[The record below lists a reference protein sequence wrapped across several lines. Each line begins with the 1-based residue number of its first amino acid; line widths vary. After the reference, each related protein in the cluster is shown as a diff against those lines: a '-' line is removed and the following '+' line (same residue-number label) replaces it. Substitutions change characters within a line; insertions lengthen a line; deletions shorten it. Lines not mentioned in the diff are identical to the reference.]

1 MSAPPP
7 PQAIFTSL
15 TPKAYAMLAVLCGAL
30 FLDALDVSMKGV
42 ALPAIGSSLDM
53 STSSL
58 QWVITGY
65 VVGFGGFLLLGGRA
79 ADLLGRRRM
88 LLISLMV
95 FVVGSLVGGAAP
107 NGTVLIAARF
117 VTGVG
122 AAFSAPAGFSIIT
135 TSFAEGHIRNKALSI
150 FTATGATGMALG
162 MVIGGLLTDLDWR
175 WVFFAPAAVGLAAF
189 VAGLAFVPRSAR
201 PEGGARDFD
210 IAGAVTIT
218 ATMVLVVFTLVQAPE
233 VGWTSVR
240 TLGSLVAAVI
250 LLVVFTTIQ
259 RKVAKP
265 LVQLDI
271 LRSAALVRI
280 NIGAMSLIGAWI
292 GVLFTMTLYLQE
304 FRGWSAMETGFAVS
318 PVGLVAAVLS
328 TRIAAPLVGR
338 FGVERVILAGLV
350 SAVAAY
356 TLLQFLSSD
365 SSYTTLLL
373 PAFLLIGLGF
383 SLAYGPL
390 TMAAADSVPVQDQGV
405 AGGLVNTS
413 FQIGPALGLSVVTA
427 VNAANTGSSSG
438 EFLHGLRLALVVP
451 LIFAVLGVLAMLP
464 ALRRRGPALA
474 ATPVPHKEAAQS

>member
-1 MSAPPP
+1 MPAPPP
-7 PQAIFTSL
+7 SNAVFTTL
-15 TPKAYAMLAVLCGAL
+15 TPRAYGMLAVLCGAL

-42 ALPAIGSSLDM
+42 ALPAIGTALGM
-53 STSSL
+53 STSAL

-88 LLISLMV
+88 LLISLAV
-95 FVVGSLVGGAAP
+95 FVVGSAVGGAASGGP
-107 NGTVLIAARF
+107 LLIAARF

-162 MVIGGLLTDLDWR
+162 MVIGGLLTDLNWR
-175 WVFFAPAAVGLAAF
+175 WVFFAPAAVGLLAF
-189 VAGLAFVPRSAR
+189 VGGLWVVPRSAR
-201 PEGGARDFD
+201 PAGGAKDFD

-218 ATMVLVVFTLVQAPE
+218 ATMLLVVFTLVQAPE
-233 VGWTSVR
+233 AGWASLR
-240 TLGSLVAAVI
+240 TVGSLVVAAL
-250 LLVVFTTIQ
+250 LLVLFVLIQ
-259 RKVAKP
+259 RKVATP
-265 LVQLDI
+265 LVRLDI
-271 LRSAALVRI
+271 LRSPALVRA
-280 NIGAMSLIGAWI
+280 NLGAMSLIGAWI
-292 GVLFTMTLYLQE
+292 GVLFTMTLYLQD

-338 FGVERVILAGLV
+338 FGMDRVILAGLV
-350 SAVAAY
+350 SAALAY
-356 TLLQFLSSD
+356 LLLQFLSAD
-365 SSYTTLLL
+365 TGYATLLL
-373 PAFLLIGLGF
+373 PSFLLIGLGF

-390 TMAAADSVPVQDQGV
+390 TMAAADSVPVEDQGV

-413 FQIGPALGLSVVTA
+413 FQVGPALGLSVVTA
-427 VNAANTGSSSG
+427 VNAANTGTAPD
-438 EFLHGLRLALVVP
+438 EVLHGLRVALVVP

-464 ALRRRGPALA
+464 ALRRRRAVSPA
-474 ATPVPHKEAAQS
+474 PVPQEETVRG